1 MCRALCVVCTPVFG
15 DNGGQPEGAAGPLRI
30 DAGSGCGG
38 RLPRGW
44 QLSSCGGF
52 LFAAASRFRV
62 GHFLPS
68 RPERVRCPHAGG
80 LPMCVMWKNMYIE
93 KHILHIIG
101 IF

>member
-1 MCRALCVVCTPVFG
+1 M
-15 DNGGQPEGAAGPLRI
+15 PEGAAGPLRV

-38 RLPRGW
+38 RLPCGW

-62 GHFLPS
+62 GRFLPS
-68 RPERVRCPHAGG
+68 RPPRVRRPHAGAAD
-80 LPMCVMWKNMYIE
+80 VRHVENMYIE

-101 IF
+101 IY